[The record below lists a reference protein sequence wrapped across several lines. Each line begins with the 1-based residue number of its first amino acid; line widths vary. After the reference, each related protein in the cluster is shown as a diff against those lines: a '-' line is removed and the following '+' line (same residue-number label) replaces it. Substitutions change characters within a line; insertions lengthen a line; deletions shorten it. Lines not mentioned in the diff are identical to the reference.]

1 MYMKKRTLRMQ
12 VLRQLDSTL
21 VTLKPLLAIPRP
33 LTGWIAAIRKTLG
46 MTHRQFAAR
55 MEVPESRISSIEKGE
70 ISGKTTLDTM
80 ERAAAALNCRF
91 VYAIVPNESLEQFL
105 KQQARRI
112 ATARVEYVN
121 HHMMLEG
128 QQVGSEAL
136 EQLIQEDIDESLN
149 ELSLKLWDKPT

>member
-1 MYMKKRTLRMQ
+1 MNKHRFRMQ
-12 VLRQLDSTL
+12 ILRQLDKTL

-33 LTGWIAAIRKTLG
+33 STGWIAAIRKTLG

-55 MEVPESRISSIEKGE
+55 MEVPESRVSSIEKGE

-91 VYAIVPNESLEQFL
+91 VYAFVPNESLEQFL
-105 KQQARRI
+105 MQQARRI
-112 ATARVEYVN
+112 ATARAEYVN

-128 QQVGSEAL
+128 QQLTSEYL
-136 EQLIQEDIDESLN
+136 EQLIQDDIDESLN
-149 ELSLKLWDKPT
+149 QGSRMLWDKPA